1 MSTSANQTSLW
12 ALAAGDS
19 AVIAGIASID
29 GHATD
34 ATSQRLIDIGF
45 REGQSVM
52 CLLKPG
58 FGAPRVFA
66 VGGATYSLD
75 RATAERIKTIEPAS

>member
-1 MSTSANQTSLW
+1 MSTSANHTSLW

-19 AVIAGIASID
+19 AVIAGIVSID

-45 REGQSVM
+45 REGQSVI
-52 CLLKPG
+52 CLLKSG

>member
-19 AVIAGIASID
+19 AVIAGIDSQS
-29 GHATD
+29 TD
-34 ATSQRLIDIGF
+34 ATSQRLMDIGF
-45 REGQSVM
+45 REGRSVR

>member
-29 GHATD
+29 RHATD
-34 ATSQRLIDIGF
+34 ATSQRLVDIGF

-75 RATAERIKTIEPAS
+75 RATAERIKIIEPAS

>member
-12 ALAAGDS
+12 ALAAGES

-34 ATSQRLIDIGF
+34 AISQRLIDIGF
-45 REGQSVM
+45 REGQNVM

-75 RATAERIKTIEPAS
+75 RATAERINTIEPAS

>member
-19 AVIAGIASID
+19 AVIASID

-75 RATAERIKTIEPAS
+75 RATAERIKTIKPAS

>member
-75 RATAERIKTIEPAS
+75 RATAERIKTIKPAS

>member
-12 ALAAGDS
+12 ELAAGDS

-75 RATAERIKTIEPAS
+75 RATAERIKTIKPAS